1 MRDITNAQR
10 NTCICITCDYFK
22 RSGIHLVPDM
32 FHETDQDDYKFIIQ
46 DAWLEYILD
55 IEDLSI
61 RYTVSISTMQKPE
74 RFVVNITNNGGMDHV
89 NEYETFEIHEHLMQQ
104 YISDDEGYKEEVNQN
119 PVFSNWL

>member
-1 MRDITNAQR
+1 
-10 NTCICITCDYFK
+10 
-22 RSGIHLVPDM
+22 
-32 FHETDQDDYKFIIQ
+32 
-46 DAWLEYILD
+46 
-55 IEDLSI
+55 
-61 RYTVSISTMQKPE
+61 MQKPE